1 MTCDE
6 RLLNGIHNSNTMIAN
21 NNMYFNSAGST
32 SVLELSGSNTTGI
45 PNSLDIIFA
54 LRPTSTA
61 NMQAPSSDSLYS
73 LLTPCDNGLCPHNN
87 HSRAQPQHSERRTNE
102 TAFELLRILRAPE
115 TYSFVHVHYSR
126 ERTERPLL
134 ICRSILMRTSPIFA
148 ANLDRHCLLN
158 DPNILYLDT
167 EFSVFVLLVHWMFHQ
182 EVPKPQ
188 DFDGEQTDVVDDDDR
203 GSYQIML
210 VKSWAFAEKWSI
222 PDLQN
227 AIMESLF
234 GTFSEAAI
242 DADVLST
249 CLQISRKDSAMRF
262 ALIGY
267 MLWSDEVQ
275 EQIGLNETVDI
286 LADLVDIS
294 HVDGFEENFLLAAEV
309 FDLEGRELDRL
320 SAMNVDTTQTY
331 VVGVPAGRER
341 PRAERYF
348 VPLG

>member
-1 MTCDE
+1 
-6 RLLNGIHNSNTMIAN
+6 MIAN
-21 NNMYFNSAGST
+21 NNTYLTSAGAT
-32 SVLELSGSNTTGI
+32 SILELSGSNTSGI
-45 PNSLDIIFA
+45 LNSIDTIFA
-54 LRPTSTA
+54 VGPTSTA

-73 LLTPCDNGLCPHNN
+73 LLTPCDNGLGPHDN
-87 HSRAQPQHSERRTNE
+87 HSRVQPHHAERRTNE
-102 TAFELLRILRAPE
+102 TAFELLRVLRAPE
-115 TYSFVHVHYSR
+115 TYKFVHVHYSR

-134 ICRSILMRTSPIFA
+134 ICRSILMRTSPLFA
-148 ANLDRHCLLN
+148 ADLNRHCLLN
-158 DPNILYLDT
+158 DPNTLYLDT
-167 EFSVFVLLVHWMFHQ
+167 EFSVFVILVYWMFHQ
-182 EVPKPQ
+182 QVPKPQ
-188 DFDGEQTDVVDDDDR
+188 DFDGEYTEVVDEDDR

-222 PDLQN
+222 LDLQN
-227 AIMESLF
+227 AIMENLF
-234 GTFSEAAI
+234 STFSEAAI

-249 CLQISRKDSAMRF
+249 CLQISRRDSTMRF

-275 EQIGLNETVDI
+275 EQIGLSEAEDV

-294 HVDGFEENFLLAAEV
+294 RVDGFEENFLLAAEV
-309 FDLEGRELDRL
+309 FDLKGRELDRL
-320 SAMNVDTTQTY
+320 SAMNVDNTQTY